1 MTQIGDK
8 AQIRAL
14 IAQHM
19 SQIQS
24 MMSDVE
30 SKQSEAIYAGFV
42 AGREEQRSST
52 LEGEISLWQSK
63 KAVGDTAT
71 TQMQYSQI
79 QAADT
84 IRQKVEYKVNQLEQQ
99 KTSVRG
105 FISFLKDK
113 LESIKTGNPII
124 DMFISM
130 METFVDVCE
139 SLLDAKKEKEDLL
152 KQSTVSSE
160 LELTFLIEGS
170 EDNAVLQKE
179 LEKSLMAQSKEKE
192 VQVSNKDK
200 TFNSDLKGK
209 ETKEVQLSEQQE
221 KLVDKIYNIQQEL
234 HKDGKEL
241 PFDKLMSIANLESG
255 QDKKLVI
262 DKTLSSVFE
271 DLAAMLGQDKVV
283 INKRGNSDRRDA
295 SDRRDD
301 QNVDLSSERRSDER
315 RQSDIT
321 FLG

>member
-8 AQIRAL
+8 SQIRQL

-24 MMSDVE
+24 MMAEVD

-42 AGREEQRSST
+42 ANREEQRSSA

-79 QAADT
+79 QAAEA
-84 IRQKVEYKVNQLEQQ
+84 IRHKVEHKVNELEQQ
-99 KTSVRG
+99 KKSVSG
-105 FISFLKDK
+105 FISFLKEK
-113 LESIKTGNPII
+113 LESMQTGNPVI
-124 DMFISM
+124 DLFISM
-130 METFVDVCE
+130 METFVDLCE
-139 SLLDAKKEKEDLL
+139 SLLDAKKDKEALL
-152 KQSTVSSE
+152 EQSSE
-160 LELTFLIEGS
+160 GSDLELTSLIEGS

-192 VQVSNKDK
+192 IQAFNKDE
-200 TFNSDLKGK
+200 TFNKDIKGK
-209 ETKEVQLSEQQE
+209 ESQETKLNAQQE
-221 KLVDKIYNIQQEL
+221 QLVDKIYNIQQEL
-234 HKDGKEL
+234 QKDGKEL
-241 PFDKLMSIANLESG
+241 PFDKLMSIANVDSG

-262 DKTLSSVFE
+262 DKTLSSVFD

-283 INKRGNSDRRDA
+283 VNRRDNPERRDSSDRRG
-295 SDRRDD
+295 D
-301 QNVDLSSERRSDER
+301 QGREDTVERRTDER